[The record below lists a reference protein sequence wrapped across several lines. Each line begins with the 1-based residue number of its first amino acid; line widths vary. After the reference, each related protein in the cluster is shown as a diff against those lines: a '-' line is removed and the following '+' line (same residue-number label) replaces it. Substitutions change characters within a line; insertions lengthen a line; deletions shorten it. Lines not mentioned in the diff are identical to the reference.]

1 MQDIDQIT
9 IEKFGISDELLM
21 ENAGFEF
28 VNRFIQ
34 DFCLQKN
41 DGVAVLCGGGNNGGD
56 GFVIARH
63 LCRRGYRTAVFLF
76 VSVSK
81 LKGVARRNFDLLSIF
96 GIEVFDLSDEEKFE
110 KRRNMLYGFSYYV
123 DALLGTGFKGTPRGM
138 IKRAIGFANELRGSV
153 VSIDIPSGVDA
164 DGGQK
169 DLFAVHA
176 CATYTVGCLKYGLID
191 YPGKEAAG
199 RVEVLDIG
207 FPRDAVKQVA
217 NPAIL
222 IDSVLVNSLF
232 PVRKQDSHK
241 GTYGHLAVM
250 GGRRGYEGA
259 SLLASR
265 AALRTGSGLVTIFL
279 SSESSIQKPDEV
291 IAKYLPDELEDI
303 PDDILLDKLFERQN
317 AIVVGPGLG
326 VSPAA
331 RRLLVKVLQLERKV
345 VIDADGLNCISND
358 PEILKGHRCDLVLT
372 PHIGEMTRLM
382 GMDKEQVKGN
392 KRSVARDLAMRY
404 GLTLVLKDA
413 VTVVATSS
421 GNLFINNGGI
431 AALSKGG
438 SGDVLSGIIGSL
450 MARGLTGENAAVFG
464 VYLHTECGRTA
475 QMRGSADSV
484 QAGDLIMML
493 PEVFSQL
500 QCGCPMGNQSQ
511 GTQHG

>member
-1 MQDIDQIT
+1 MQIVSRKEMQDIDRIT
-9 IEKFGISDELLM
+9 IEEFGISDELLM

-28 VNRFIQ
+28 VNRFIE
-34 DFCLQKN
+34 DFCLQKHN
-41 DGVAVLCGGGNNGGD
+41 GVAVLCGGGNNGGD

-63 LCRRGYRTAVFLF
+63 LHRRGYRTAVFLF
-76 VSVSK
+76 VNASK
-81 LKGVARRNFDLLSIF
+81 LKGVARRNFDLLPVF
-96 GIEVFDLSDEEKFE
+96 GIDVFDLSDEETLE
-110 KRRNMLYGFSYYV
+110 QKRSMLYGFSYYV
-123 DALLGTGFKGTPRGM
+123 DALLGTGFQGTPRGM
-138 IKRAIGFANELRGSV
+138 IKRAIELANELRGQI

-169 DLFAVHA
+169 DIFAVNA

-191 YPGKEAAG
+191 YPGKESAG
-199 RVEVLDIG
+199 RIEVLDIG
-207 FPRDAVKQVA
+207 FPRDAVQQAA
-217 NPAIL
+217 NPAL
-222 IDSVLVNSLF
+222 FIDSELVNSLF

-250 GGRRGYEGA
+250 GGRKGYEGA

-279 SSESSIQKPDEV
+279 SRESRIQKPDEV
-291 IAKYLPDELEDI
+291 IAEYLQGELEDI
-303 PDDILLDKLFERQN
+303 PDDISVDELFKRQN
-317 AIVVGPGLG
+317 ALVVGPGLG
-326 VSPAA
+326 VSQSAC
-331 RRLLVKVLQLERKV
+331 RLLEKVLQLERKV
-345 VIDADGLNCISND
+345 VIDADGLTCISND
-358 PEILKGHRCDLVLT
+358 PEVLKGHRCDLVMT
-372 PHIGEMTRLM
+372 PHIGEMTRLT
-382 GMDKEQVKGN
+382 GMKKEQVKSN
-392 KRSVARDLAMRY
+392 KRSVARDFAMRY

-421 GNLFINNGGI
+421 GDLFVNNGGI

-475 QMRGSADSV
+475 QKRGSSDSV
-484 QAGDLIMML
+484 QAGDLILML

-500 QCGCPMGNQSQ
+500 QCGCS
-511 GTQHG
+511 